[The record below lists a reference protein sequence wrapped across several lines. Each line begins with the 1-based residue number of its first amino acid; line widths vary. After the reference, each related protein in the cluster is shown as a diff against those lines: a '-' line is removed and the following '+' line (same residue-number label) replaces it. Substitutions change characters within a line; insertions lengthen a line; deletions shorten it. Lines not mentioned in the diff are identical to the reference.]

1 MFYLTLKKNFN
12 YKFSY
17 ILVLMNSKRRIL
29 RKIGTFA
36 FNKSLNCFVLIIN
49 FIQLLFLFKNGIF
62 FSKNFYRFLY
72 FYINYFKV

>member
-1 MFYLTLKKNFN
+1 MFYLTLKRNYN

-36 FNKSLNCFVLIIN
+36 YNKNLGMFVFIIN
-49 FIQLLFLFKNGIF
+49 FIQLLIFLKNGVF

-72 FYINYFKV
+72 FYINYFKL